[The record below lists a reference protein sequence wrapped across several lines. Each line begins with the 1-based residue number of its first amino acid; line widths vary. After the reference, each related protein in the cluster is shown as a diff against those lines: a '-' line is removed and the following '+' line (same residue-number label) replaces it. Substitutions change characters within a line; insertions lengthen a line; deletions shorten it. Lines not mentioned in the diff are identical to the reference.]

1 MSTDPVCVVVNPAAA
16 GGRGRKAGRRVVEAL
31 AGAVPFQAHLTK
43 GPGHASQLAA
53 EAAAEGA
60 SRVLAVGGD
69 GTVHEVA
76 AGLLAADRKPLP
88 PLAVH
93 PVGTGN
99 DFFRMTGGGRRPEDA
114 RTVLQDGV
122 VERFDVGRVQ
132 WDGGERTFVNLLGV
146 GVDVDVLRRRAKYAR
161 LPGLAQYLAA
171 FLDAVVRF
179 RPPKVR
185 IDAKSATSGE
195 ADRVRVSGPATLA
208 AITVG
213 PSIGGGFMINPT
225 ARASDGRL
233 DLCHVRALNWREVAG
248 LVPRVIRGTH
258 GACRQV
264 TLGRLDQAVVRSAD
278 SEPIYFE
285 LDGELVPTPARELR
299 VQVMPGALPVL
310 VPPRADAPAPVAT
323 QRPRRR
329 SSTPSTRV
337 LIGVL
342 AAAALAVS
350 AALPAAPAQA
360 QEASNATVPDSILA
374 PPASESASDS
384 ASGPG
389 PAGAFLRGVLVPGW
403 GHTVSGATT
412 RGAFYFG
419 AESLAGWMLYKT
431 VRRLG
436 TARQQAELRERRV
449 GEALAA
455 QGVEDAAER
464 EAALEADDDVARAR
478 GLVAAREEQREDWI
492 AVAIFTL
499 LLSGLDAFVSA
510 HLQDFPEPLTIEG
523 DPAVGRVEVG
533 FRVPAPAWRRPTPAS
548 RAARARPFDRW

>member
-31 AGAVPFQAHLTK
+31 AGAVPFQAHFTE

-53 EAAAEGA
+53 EAAAGGA

-76 AGLLAADRKPLP
+76 AGLLAADREPLP
-88 PLAVH
+88 SLAVH

-122 VERFDVGRVQ
+122 VQRFDVGRVQ

-146 GVDVDVLRRRAKYAR
+146 GVDVAVLRRRAKYAR

-185 IDAKSATSGE
+185 IDAKSATSADGE
-195 ADRVRVSGPATLA
+195 AGRVRVSGPATLA

-213 PSIGGGFMINPT
+213 PSIGGGFMVNPT

-264 TLGRLDQAVVRSAD
+264 TLGRLDRAVVRSAD
-278 SEPIYFE
+278 SEPIHFE

-310 VPPRADAPAPVAT
+310 VPPRADAPAPVAA
-323 QRPRRR
+323 QRRR
-329 SSTPSTRV
+329 PSTPSPRV
-337 LIGVL
+337 LIGML
-342 AAAALAVS
+342 ATAALAVS
-350 AALPAAPAQA
+350 AALPAAPAPA
-360 QEASNATVPDSILA
+360 QETDRTTVSDSLL
-374 PPASESASDS
+374 PPPASDS
-384 ASGPG
+384 AADSGPG

-431 VRRLG
+431 GRRLV

-455 QGVEDAAER
+455 QGVDDAAER

-510 HLQDFPEPLTIEG
+510 HLQDFPEPLTVEG

-533 FRVPAPAWRRPTPAS
+533 FRVPAPPWRRPTPAI